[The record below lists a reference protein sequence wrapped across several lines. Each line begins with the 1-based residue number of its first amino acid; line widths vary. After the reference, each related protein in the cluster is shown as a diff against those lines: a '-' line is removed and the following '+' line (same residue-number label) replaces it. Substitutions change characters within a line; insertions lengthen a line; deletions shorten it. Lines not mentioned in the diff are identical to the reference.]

1 MVKRGWFALKKI
13 GALLFA
19 ATLAFGYAGMASA
32 HVRVEPTE
40 VAQNAYQVFTIR
52 VPSENESV
60 NTTQVKLDVPAG
72 VEVSRFEPYPGW
84 TSATEK
90 DADGKVVS
98 VTWKAD
104 GAGINETEFVQFRF
118 QGHVAEDAKEL
129 VWKAHQTYSD
139 GAVVDW
145 SGAPDADTP
154 ASVTAVVAA
163 AAGGDGHGQA
173 GAASAEASDSDR
185 DPLTLGLAIAGL
197 AAGLAALATALLR
210 KKPR

>member
-1 MVKRGWFALKKI
+1 MKKI

-32 HVRVEPTE
+32 HVRVEPAE

-52 VPSENESV
+52 IPSENEGV

-84 TSATEK
+84 TSTAEK

-98 VTWKAD
+98 VTWKSD
-104 GAGINETEFVQFRF
+104 GDGIDVSEFVQFNF

-154 ASVTAVVAA
+154 ASVTAVTAA
-163 AAGGDGHGQA
+163 SAEGDGHGHDA
-173 GAASAEASDSDR
+173 GASADAAADGDR
-185 DPLTLGLAIAGL
+185 DPLTLGLSIAGL
-197 AAGLAALATALLR
+197 AAGLAALAVALLR
-210 KKPR
+210 KKSR